1 MAMVMIEFQIL
12 FDYILKSIGNADSLI
27 LIISISSLFVPII
40 IARISAYTK
49 RYESDNNLKAIQD
62 KNRTDL
68 EIERLR
74 SKRNIIPP

>member
-1 MAMVMIEFQIL
+1 MIEFQIL